1 MSEDNDPA
9 PGWSEQQPP
18 PYGGDSGRP
27 QQPDQPAQPAQP
39 ARSSSGGNAWTPAPP
54 APRPGSVP
62 LHPLSVGEMIAGT
75 IDYVRRDPKTVI
87 AISAIVGFVAAAAQL
102 VVMAFGVED
111 AAQLPADPS
120 AVTPEVLWSA
130 LSGVIV
136 TALVTS
142 ALAGVL
148 QVLGTG
154 MLAHVMGRS
163 VIGQHTS
170 IGQAWRLIK
179 PQALRL
185 IGATILVSVI
195 VALALVLPL
204 LPGALLLGA
213 GASSAGGLALFAGG
227 LVALVL
233 SVWASI
239 GLVLTTPA
247 LALEDA
253 GALHALKRSWHLVK
267 GAFWRT
273 LGIVLLGTIVGQAIG
288 SVAAAPFSL
297 IGGVGAELTT
307 VSVFALAMAGLVSVL
322 VALPFVAGVITLVY
336 IDRRIRT
343 ENLAA
348 VLLASSQ
355 SVEDETT

>member
-1 MSEDNDPA
+1 PA
-9 PGWSEQQPP
+9 PK
-18 PYGGDSGRP
+18 
-27 QQPDQPAQPAQP
+27 
-39 ARSSSGGNAWTPAPP
+39 
-54 APRPGSVP
+54 PGVIP

-102 VVMAFGVED
+102 VVLGVGVND
-111 AAQLPADPS
+111 TTQMPTDPAS
-120 AVTPEVLWSA
+120 VTPEVLWSA
-130 LSGVIV
+130 LSSLIV
-136 TALVTS
+136 TALITS

-163 VIGQHTS
+163 AIGQRTS
-170 IGQAWRLIK
+170 IGQAWHLIK

-185 IGATILVSVI
+185 IVATITVSVI

-204 LPGALLLGA
+204 LPGALLLRSGA
-213 GASSAGGLALFAGG
+213 TTAGGAVLFAGG
-227 LVALVL
+227 LIALVL
-233 SVWASI
+233 TVWASI

-253 GALHALKRSWHLVK
+253 RAMHALKRSWILVK

-297 IGGVGAELTT
+297 IGGAGGELTT
-307 VSVFALAMAGLVSVL
+307 VSVFALAMGGLVSVL
-322 VALPFVAGVITLVY
+322 VALPFIAGVITLVY
-336 IDRRIRT
+336 IDRRIRS
-343 ENLAA
+343 ENLAG
-348 VLLASSQ
+348 VLLASAQ
-355 SVEDETT
+355 SAAAETG